1 MDQSTHG
8 FWHLAYMVIGKD
20 TGEANTQGGGQE
32 DGQEGEV
39 DEDDIVK
46 YTILDD
52 WFEPQHYAKAHD
64 CSRNIQSIWIVQYN
78 QLYIL
83 LRGLILFLDWI

>member
-1 MDQSTHG
+1 
-8 FWHLAYMVIGKD
+8 MVIGKD

-52 WFEPQHYAKAHD
+52 
-64 CSRNIQSIWIVQYN
+64 
-78 QLYIL
+78 
-83 LRGLILFLDWI
+83 